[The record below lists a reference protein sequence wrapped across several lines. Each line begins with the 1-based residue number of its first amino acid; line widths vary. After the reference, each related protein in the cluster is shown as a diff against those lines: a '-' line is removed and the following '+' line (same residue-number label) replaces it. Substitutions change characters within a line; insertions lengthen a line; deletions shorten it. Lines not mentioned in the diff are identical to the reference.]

1 MKLGVMVRICKVFL
15 VHNSQKAVSPAKMIF
30 LALDCFVLFQLVIS
44 LSFDKF
50 AALCKSRGE
59 KGSIHETWLRPKIYM
74 GRLNFLAWWVNFWA
88 WVKSSLPPEICVTR
102 KKKGFFLS
110 FHESLKILRFECSHP
125 KLVAPECCCAWIF
138 RKWNGIRT
146 PLLCYTHMNDIWVL
160 SFLRPYQLLKLGN
173 FTSINNSCCIMRC
186 LPKNQKSTLP
196 ALLSRVW

>member
-30 LALDCFVLFQLVIS
+30 LALDCFLFFQLVIS

-50 AALCKSRGE
+50 PALCKSRGE

-74 GRLNFLAWWVNFWA
+74 GLNFLAWWVNFWT
-88 WVKSSLPPEICVTR
+88 WVKSDLPPEICVTR

-125 KLVAPECCCAWIF
+125 KLVVPYM
-138 RKWNGIRT
+138 
-146 PLLCYTHMNDIWVL
+146 LLRVNETESGPRFSATLIWTI
-160 SFLRPYQLLKLGN
+160 YE
-173 FTSINNSCCIMRC
+173 RC
-186 LPKNQKSTLP
+186 RSYVRI
-196 ALLSRVW
+196 SYSS

>member
-74 GRLNFLAWWVNFWA
+74 GRLNFLAWWVNFWT
-88 WVKSSLPPEICVTR
+88 WVKSDLPPEICVTR
-102 KKKGFFLS
+102 KKKDFFLS

-125 KLVAPECCCAWIF
+125 KLVAPW
-138 RKWNGIRT
+138 
-146 PLLCYTHMNDIWVL
+146 M
-160 SFLRPYQLLKLGN
+160 LLKICVTREFFENETESGPRYSATLIWTIYG
-173 FTSINNSCCIMRC
+173 CCRSYVRI
-186 LPKNQKSTLP
+186 SY
-196 ALLSRVW
+196 SS